1 MPEHLENPQTQP
13 RRMTLAT
20 IRARLNER
28 PERFTLNKHVANFC
42 QGERNEGQIY
52 GNMTFFDDRFAV
64 QSPYPYD
71 VVDLSTITTDD
82 VVLFADADIPF
93 WIPYEITEHT
103 IQFKPCGI
111 CRKIG
116 EREIFGI
123 RRNHIASRYQYHKR
137 PMNISMDIIDD
148 FWNALPFE
156 EKATSERELNVRIQ
170 VSQHSVW
177 MRRKMCLR
185 NGDRREIKVRKF
197 TGTEAQ
203 MIIAPYLE
211 YGHETSHR
219 ITTVHMWK
227 FGNILYDMTDNME
240 IRSSIN
246 DTIGAND
253 EFRPIPEPE

>member
-156 EKATSERELNVRIQ
+156 EKATERNIKKGQVKLAKFKGKREAMIEKGREKFGDLKGMGSDDFRLVVPPNEREP
-170 VSQHSVW
+170 
-177 MRRKMCLR
+177 ME
-185 NGDRREIKVRKF
+185 DDAF
-197 TGTEAQ
+197 F
-203 MIIAPYLE
+203 Y
-211 YGHETSHR
+211 
-219 ITTVHMWK
+219 
-227 FGNILYDMTDNME
+227 NM
-240 IRSSIN
+240 
-246 DTIGAND
+246 
-253 EFRPIPEPE
+253 F